1 MVFCRQRLGEVTK
14 SKINDKPE
22 SEPLSSVK
30 RKCRKKNGERQEK
43 SDRAERGRIRRKKRY
58 TKKEENILL
67 NIFLCNV
74 FRQLLIT
81 AQIQDNKN
89 YYDLHF

>member
-1 MVFCRQRLGEVTK
+1 MVFCRQILGEVAE

-22 SEPLSSVK
+22 SDPLSSVK
-30 RKCRKKNGERQEK
+30 RKCRKNGEREEK
-43 SDRAERGRIRRKKRY
+43 SDRTERGQIRRKKRY

-67 NIFLCNV
+67 NIFLCYV

-81 AQIQDNKN
+81 AQI
-89 YYDLHF
+89 